1 MKEGSKDFLRS
12 VYRVFRNELRRD
24 IMSSRTL
31 VILAIFVMFDLL
43 MLFSFGY
50 LMTADPAESGSGAV
64 PQAFEDPT
72 AKTWSNLAVVLGGAF
87 YFSLLGIGAACFF
100 GAGALARDLKS
111 GALRLVQAT
120 PTSREATYLGRNLS
134 VFFISYFLAAIGS
147 ILMMAGFIIIGGLAE
162 LDIATMVEIVL
173 ELGLKMQIV
182 IAISILVGTTTTAA
196 LGVMTKSQTIAA
208 IGGISF
214 FILIDSFLGIGATLF
229 PEEWHLENLSFGY
242 HQSEMIRWL
251 IGRFDADYEIYEP
264 IDMPLGSVAALV
276 AIPAAA
282 LLIGTYFYRN
292 MDLD

>member
-1 MKEGSKDFLRS
+1 MKEGSKDFLAS
-12 VYRVFRNELRRD
+12 IYRVFRNELRRD
-24 IMSSRTL
+24 ILASRVL

-50 LMTADPAESGSGAV
+50 LMTADPAEAGAV
-64 PQAFEDPT
+64 PKAFEDPT
-72 AKTWSNLAVVLGGAF
+72 AKTWSNLTVVLGGAF

-147 ILMMAGFIIIGGLAE
+147 IIMMIGFIIIGGLAE
-162 LDIATMVEIVL
+162 LDIATMAEIVL

-196 LGVMTKSQTIAA
+196 LGVITKSQTVAA

-251 IGRFDADYEIYEP
+251 IGRFDANYEIYES
-264 IDMPLGSVAALV
+264 IDMPLGSVAVLV